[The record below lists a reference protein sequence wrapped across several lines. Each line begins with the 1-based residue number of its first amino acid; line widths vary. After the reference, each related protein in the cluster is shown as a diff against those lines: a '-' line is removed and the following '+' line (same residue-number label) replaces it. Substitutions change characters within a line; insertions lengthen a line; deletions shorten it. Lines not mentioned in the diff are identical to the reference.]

1 MLNFVSQ
8 HHYPDGLFYTIMA
21 RPVKNYC
28 DYFTHDNNMRNHRK
42 VKAIRTKFHAV
53 GYAIWNMF
61 LEYLT
66 GADGNVFEFSDIE
79 LELLSGDF
87 GVSVTEIRD
96 VLNYCIKLELL
107 FMDDGFVYSET
118 LDERLKPVYE
128 KRKVNKESSVKQK
141 RKNGKFDSNTVNYGV
156 SDNNNLITVTEMPQ
170 MKRNEIKLN
179 NLIPLMV
186 KNWMDKNP
194 NYFKDEVSDSTAC
207 LEISY
212 KIAQMKGWDKKDVIG
227 AKRDDV
233 IFEWVKI
240 IDFVLTDNFLK
251 SLALKNINNQFQMVI
266 QKINN
271 PIETTKPQPKKMVM

>member
-1 MLNFVSQ
+1 
-8 HHYPDGLFYTIMA
+8 MA
-21 RPVKNYC
+21 RPIKNYC
-28 DYFTHDNNMRNHRK
+28 DYFTHDRDMRNHRK
-42 VKAIRTKFHAV
+42 VKAIRSKFGVV

-128 KRKVNKESSVKQK
+128 KRKVSKKISSTQT
-141 RKNGKFDSNTVNYGV
+141 RKNGKFDRNTEHNGV
-156 SDNNNLITVTEMPQ
+156 SVTETIVIAPEMPQ
-170 MKRNEIKLN
+170 IKRNEIKLN
-179 NLIPLMV
+179 NLIPMMLHI
-186 KNWMDKNP
+186 WLEKNP
-194 NYFKDEVSDSTAC
+194 TYFKDEVSDNTAC
-207 LEISY
+207 LEIAY
-212 KIAQMKGWDKKDVIG
+212 KIAQLNKWDKKEVIG
-227 AKRDDV
+227 SKRDETINSWKEIV
-233 IFEWVKI
+233 
-240 IDFVLTDNFLK
+240 DFIKNDNFLK
-251 SLALKNINNQFQMVI
+251 SLALKNLNNQFQMII

-271 PIETTKPQPKKMVM
+271 PIVAEQQVTPVKKMVM